1 MQASQREAVLEE
13 LARNQHEHVK
23 IEGNGGHLGGA
34 VTEEDVRTFV
44 REFQVDQVRFPLF
57 FARSQREDDPTV
69 ISIPFI
75 IRPLSLKGAT

>member
-13 LARNQHEHVK
+13 LARNQYEHVK

-44 REFQVDQVRFPLF
+44 REFQVDQVRSPFFLPLVNEKMTQTLFP
-57 FARSQREDDPTV
+57 SC
-69 ISIPFI
+69 S
-75 IRPLSLKGAT
+75 